1 MLRKLSIIF
10 IRLAPVLL
18 VLLLAEYFVVSS
30 LLIGL
35 VSSITDLLI
44 AIGLL
49 ILSLTF
55 KFCIY
60 HRLII
65 YYVFVSYIS
74 YIVSI
79 LFGFSLTNIIF
90 VSLFLCLTIIIIFL
104 VVYTYLRYGDR
115 KQW

>member
-1 MLRKLSIIF
+1 MLRKFGIIF
-10 IRLAPVLL
+10 IKLAPVLL
-18 VLLLAEYFVVSS
+18 AIKILILLLAKYFVVSS
-30 LLIGL
+30 LLIEL
-35 VSSITDLLI
+35 VSSI

-74 YIVSI
+74 YIISI
-79 LFGFSLTNIIF
+79 LFEFSLTNIVFI
-90 VSLFLCLTIIIIFL
+90 SSFLCLTIIVIFL
-104 VVYTYLRYGDR
+104 VVYTYLRYGDK
-115 KQW
+115 KQ